1 MRNTWRSFS
10 AVVTVLAL
18 LAFVTASFADQ
29 ESSATRRVVAKV
41 KANIG
46 VGSANP
52 TPAEIQ
58 TGRFNIKIPF
68 RIDANTQFIKIT
80 VVVSNLYKADDPNSS
95 VPPIV
100 PSGPRAGLDGVGVVP
115 ANGNESGGSGDN
127 FLVFTTSG
135 DIGAFRGRQTET
147 GTFESSQAGKFSQ
160 DVIVT
165 AWWLQDDPEKPIGDY
180 SGFVKLT
187 AAVVP

>member
-1 MRNTWRSFS
+1 MRTWRSLG
-10 AVVTVLAL
+10 VVVMVLAM
-18 LAFVTASFADQ
+18 LAFVAVSFADQ
-29 ESSATRRVVAKV
+29 EASSTKRVVASV
-41 KANIG
+41 KPNIG
-46 VGSANP
+46 VGAANP

-58 TGRFNIKIPF
+58 TGRFNIKIPY

-80 VVVSNLYKADDPNSS
+80 VVVTNLYKADDPNSQYS
-95 VPPIV
+95 IP
-100 PSGPRAGLDGVGVVP
+100 PSGPSSGRDGVGVVP
-115 ANGNESGGSGDN
+115 ANGNESGGAGDN
-127 FLVFTTSG
+127 FLLFTGSG

-147 GTFESSQAGKFSQ
+147 GTFESSQRGVFSQ

-165 AWWLQDDPEKPIGDY
+165 AWWLQNDPEFPIGDY

>member
-1 MRNTWRSFS
+1 MRTWRSLG
-10 AVVTVLAL
+10 VVVMALAM
-18 LAFVTASFADQ
+18 LAFVAVGFADQ
-29 ESSATRRVVAKV
+29 ESSATKRVVASV
-41 KANIG
+41 KPNIG
-46 VGSANP
+46 VGAANP

-100 PSGPRAGLDGVGVVP
+100 PSGPSSGRDGVGVVP
-115 ANGNESGGSGDN
+115 ANGNESGGAGDN
-127 FLVFTTSG
+127 FLLFTGSG
-135 DIGAFRGRQTET
+135 DIGAFRGRQTES

-165 AWWLQDDPEKPIGDY
+165 AWWLQDDSEKPIGDY